1 MKKYRLFGLLILLL
15 FFKANL
21 FSQEINLTT
30 KKVKSKVYSDLEIIY
45 KYGIMNAVP
54 FSVNGKYGYIDKKSK
69 AVIIEPNY
77 QDLNLFNPDTEG
89 QYNDQYFFSISTEP
103 NPTIT
108 VRDVN
113 AEGLDISMDNTPW
126 PRGPRLDNQIGFTT
140 NGSGKL
146 ISYSKEYEK
155 HARLHV
161 INKQSYLIVNKAGRY
176 GIIDSVGNIMPHF
189 NFAHI
194 YLTKEGEIKG
204 EDDWFRFTDSLG
216 VSGFINLKGKIKMR
230 GEVGQRNRESYFGLE
245 IIEIDDL
252 VGILDMEKLKW
263 VIKPQ
268 EEKIRK
274 ISYSSKKVI
283 TDYSKTKDVNIFFQ
297 IWNGRDMYYMDKKG
311 YIYLPKSSR

>member
-1 MKKYRLFGLLILLL
+1 MKKYRLFSLMILLL
-15 FFKANL
+15 FFNLNL
-21 FSQEINLTT
+21 FSQENNLTT
-30 KKVKSKVYSDLEIIY
+30 EKVKSIIYSDLEIIH

-54 FSVNGKYGYIDKKSK
+54 FSMNGKYGYIDKKSK
-69 AVIIEPNY
+69 AVIIEPTY
-77 QDLNLFNPDTEG
+77 QDLSLFNPNTEG
-89 QYNDQYFFSISTEP
+89 KYNDQFTFSISA
-103 NPTIT
+103 NGKLIS
-108 VRDVN
+108 VRDLY
-113 AEGLDISMDNTPW
+113 AEGLDINMDNSPW
-126 PRGPRLDNQIGFTT
+126 PKGPRLDNQIGFTT
-140 NGSGKL
+140 DGSGKL

-189 NFAHI
+189 NFAHT

-245 IIEIDDL
+245 IIEKDDL
-252 VGILDMEKLKW
+252 VGILDMGKLEW

-268 EEKIRK
+268 EEKITK
-274 ISYSSKKVI
+274 ISYSSKRKI
-283 TDYSKTKDVNIFFQ
+283 TDYSTSKDVNIFFR
-297 IWNGRDMYYMDKKG
+297 IWNGRDEYYMDKKG
-311 YIYLPKSSR
+311 YLYLPKSSR